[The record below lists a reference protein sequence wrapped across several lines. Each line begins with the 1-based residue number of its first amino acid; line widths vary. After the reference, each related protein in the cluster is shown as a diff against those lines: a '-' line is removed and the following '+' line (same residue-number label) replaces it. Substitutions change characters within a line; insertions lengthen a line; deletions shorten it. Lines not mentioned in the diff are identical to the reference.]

1 MAGNG
6 IPQFTRNG
14 VVGSAI
20 STAGNTSSAGT
31 GTIGVDIWNVVT
43 ANALEGTFIEFVR
56 FIAVATTPTST
67 TATVGRL
74 FVSTVAAG
82 VTTSANTYLLA
93 EVTLPITAA
102 DNATTAVNPLDIP
115 VNFRLPAGYTLLF
128 TTHAAP
134 VANTNWRALAVGGD
148 Y

>member
-20 STAGNTSSAGT
+20 STAGNTSSAGN

-43 ANALEGTFIEFVR
+43 ADALNGTFIEFVR
-56 FIAVATTPTST
+56 FIAIATTPTT
-67 TATVGRL
+67 MTPTVGRI
-74 FVSTVAAG
+74 FVSMVTAGITTVAD
-82 VTTSANTYLLA
+82 TFLLA
-93 EVTLPITAA
+93 EVALPAA
-102 DNATTAVNPLDIP
+102 SADSATNGGNPLDIP
-115 VNFRLPAGYTLLF
+115 VNFRLPAGWALLF

-134 VANTNWRALAVGGD
+134 VANSNWRVIAVGGD

>member
-20 STAGNTSSAGT
+20 STAGNTSSTGT
-31 GTIGVDIWNVVT
+31 GTIGVDIWNVIT
-43 ANALEGTFIEFVR
+43 AAVEGTFIEFVR
-56 FIAVATTPTST
+56 FMAVATAPTST

-74 FVSTVAAG
+74 FVSSVAAG
-82 VTTSANTYLLA
+82 STTSANTFLLA
-93 EVTLPITAA
+93 EIALPITAA
-102 DNATTAVNPLDIP
+102 DSATSPINPLDIP

-134 VANTNWRALAVGGD
+134 AANTNWRALAVGGD